1 MVAETKL
8 YDALSISPTASD
20 AEIKKAYRKAAL
32 KWHPDKNKDNPNAS
46 EKFKEV
52 SQAYEILS
60 DPEKRKVYDQYGLE
74 FLLRGGQAPPPGAEM
89 PEGFQGFSGNMPGG
103 FGGMP
108 GGTRTFHFNTNG
120 GGGGF
125 NFADPNDIFA
135 NFARSG
141 GGGGGGGGIG
151 EDDDIF
157 NMFSGLGG
165 MGGGA
170 RRSTGAGMRPQP
182 RPRTPEVTV
191 VEKPLPVT
199 LEELY
204 KGAHKKLKVK
214 RKTYDES
221 TGKRSV
227 QDKIVEMDIKPG
239 MKAGSKFKF
248 KGMGDQEE
256 GGSQDLHFIIEEKPH
271 PTLKRD
277 GDDIRTTVELSLKE
291 ALTGWRRTVTTIDG
305 RQLPVSGGGPT
316 PPGHEERFPHLG
328 MPLSKKPNERGDFI
342 VEVKVNFPKFLTP
355 AQKAKLKEDLP

>member
-8 YDALSISPTASD
+8 YNALSISPTASD

-89 PEGFQGFSGNMPGG
+89 PEGFQAFSGNMPGG

-141 GGGGGGGGIG
+141 GGGGIG

-157 NMFSGLGG
+157 NMFSSLGG

-227 QDKIVEMDIKPG
+227 QDKIVEIDIRPG

-271 PTLKRD
+271 ATLKRN
-277 GDDIRTTVELSLKE
+277 GDDIRTTVELNLKE
-291 ALTGWRRTVTTIDG
+291 ALTGWKRTVTTIDG

-328 MPLSKKPNERGDFI
+328 MPLPKKPNERGDFI
-342 VEVKVNFPKFLTP
+342 VEVKVIFPKFLTQ